1 MHYHHV
7 FFGPHV
13 PVGFLI
19 LAAVF
24 VLLARV
30 RS

>member
-1 MHYHHV
+1 MYHHV

-19 LAAVF
+19 LAVVF
-24 VLLARV
+24 VLLV
-30 RS
+30 RRQS